1 MVLLYIRLKPRII
14 CGDFGLEAVCVKT
27 KLLDFALQ
35 LFGESRLL
43 STSIE
48 SNYRR
53 VMAAFDGCTL
63 TRVHFFMRR
72 RCRRCRFRR
81 RSHRPQVYDDERLD
95 GASDRAF

>member
-1 MVLLYIRLKPRII
+1 VVIL
-14 CGDFGLEAVCVKT
+14 GWGAVCVKT
-27 KLLDFALQ
+27 KLDFATS
-35 LFGESRLL
+35 ESRLL

-53 VMAAFDGCTL
+53 VMAFDGCTR